1 MCKRRPNVL
10 VMDEPTNHVNF
21 RHLPSVAQAV
31 KDFEGAVIIVSH
43 NAHWMEDV
51 GIANNKQ
58 QLDMGS
64 ALDLLHA
71 S

>member
-1 MCKRRPNVL
+1 
-10 VMDEPTNHVNF
+10 MDEPTNHVNF

-51 GIANNKQ
+51 GIANSKQ

>member
-1 MCKRRPNVL
+1 
-10 VMDEPTNHVNF
+10 MDEPTNHVNF